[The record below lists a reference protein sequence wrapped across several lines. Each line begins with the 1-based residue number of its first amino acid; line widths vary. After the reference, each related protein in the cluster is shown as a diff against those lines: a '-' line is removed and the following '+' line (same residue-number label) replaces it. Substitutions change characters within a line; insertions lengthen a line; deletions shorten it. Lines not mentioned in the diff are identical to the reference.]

1 MAELRQTFRPEFLNR
16 IDDIIVFRSLTE
28 ADIREVARR
37 MLESVSSRMETM
49 GIHLDASD
57 EAVAE
62 LAKEGFDPKYGA
74 RLLRRC
80 IQSKVEDA
88 VAEKMLDGT
97 LAAGDTAKLTVEDN
111 KLCVGK

>member
-1 MAELRQTFRPEFLNR
+1 
-16 IDDIIVFRSLTE
+16 
-28 ADIREVARR
+28 

-74 RLLRRC
+74 RPLRRC

>member
-16 IDDIIVFRSLTE
+16 IDAIIVFRSLTE

-57 EAVAE
+57 EAVAG

-74 RLLRRC
+74 RPLRRC

-97 LAAGDTAKLTVEDN
+97 LTAGDTAKLTVEDN